1 MLLWPTNNNLMRDAK
16 KYILFIVG
24 VGEKLYIF
32 AVAKVRNYLVG
43 VSMKRESGEN
53 PGQSSLL

>member
-1 MLLWPTNNNLMRDAK
+1 MLHCK
-16 KYILFIVG
+16 KNFSTFV
-24 VGEKLYIF
+24 
-32 AVAKVRNYLVG
+32 VAKVRNAPFWG

>member
-1 MLLWPTNNNLMRDAK
+1 MRDAK

>member
-1 MLLWPTNNNLMRDAK
+1 MVQTRKIFLYLHQQRFGMTLL
-16 KYILFIVG
+16 
-24 VGEKLYIF
+24 
-32 AVAKVRNYLVG
+32 G

>member
-1 MLLWPTNNNLMRDAK
+1 MLKNIS
-16 KYILFIVG
+16 YLFG
-24 VGEKLYIF
+24 VGEKKTIF